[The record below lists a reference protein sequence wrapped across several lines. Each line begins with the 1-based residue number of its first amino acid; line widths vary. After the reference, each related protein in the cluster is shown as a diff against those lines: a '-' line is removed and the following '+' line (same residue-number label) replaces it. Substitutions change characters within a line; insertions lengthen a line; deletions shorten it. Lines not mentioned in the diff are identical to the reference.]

1 MDLGALL
8 GAIITTSNTLGVYD
22 GNQHAERYVAA
33 QNNAACAEYVINHG
47 KRDVLGAAWQ
57 CGAFGDNGVS
67 VASDYKSNIIR
78 WQNAF
83 KR

>member
-22 GNQHAERYVAA
+22 GDRHAERYVAA
-33 QNNAACAEYVINHG
+33 RQRAACAEYVINHG
-47 KRDVLGAAWQ
+47 RRDIQGAAWQ
-57 CGAFGDNGVS
+57 CGAFGDNGIS
-67 VASDYKSNIIR
+67 VASDAKSNIIR
-78 WQNAF
+78 WRQVF